1 MTAKLSLFRASER
14 RVRAVGL
21 VAFASVFMW
30 AGVASATKCAQPKEH
45 EALNTRVLQTELMV
59 AALSCSN
66 QPLYNA
72 FVTKFQKQLVDNGQS
87 LRRFYEREHGARGA
101 TQLNAMVTRI
111 ANEASQ
117 VSNDQHIGFCYQ
129 ASILFSQALK
139 TDPRDFQTL
148 LDKPML
154 RGRHGIA
161 PCGTTKQAEVQKPI
175 AGFGAAVDRMFK

>member
-1 MTAKLSLFRASER
+1 MLGVVRASKR
-14 RVRAVGL
+14 CVRAAAMA
-21 VAFASVFMW
+21 AFVSVFLW
-30 AGVASATKCAQPKEH
+30 AGVASANTCAKPKEQ

-59 AALSCSN
+59 AALSCNN

-72 FVTKFQKQLVDNGQS
+72 FVTKFKKQLVDNGQS
-87 LRRFYEREHGARGA
+87 LRSFYERKHGAGGA
-101 TQLNAMVTRI
+101 TQLNAMVTRV

-139 TDPRDFQTL
+139 TDPGDFQSL

-161 PCGTTKQAEVQKPI
+161 PCGETAQAEAQKPV
-175 AGFGAAVDRMFK
+175 AGFGATVNRIFK

>member
-1 MTAKLSLFRASER
+1 MRAA
-14 RVRAVGL
+14 AVA
-21 VAFASVFMW
+21 AFVSVFLS
-30 AGVASATKCAQPKEH
+30 AGVASATKCAQPKEQ

-59 AALSCSN
+59 AALSCNN

-72 FVTKFQKQLVDNGQS
+72 FVTKFQKQLVSNGHS
-87 LRRFYEREHGARGA
+87 LRSFYEREHGTNGP
-101 TQLNAMVTRI
+101 TQLNAMVTRV

-129 ASILFSQALK
+129 ASLLFSQALK

-154 RGRHGIA
+154 RGRHGIV
-161 PCGTTKQAEVQKPI
+161 PCGATAQADVQQPV
-175 AGFGAAVDRMFK
+175 AGFGAAADRMFK